1 MLSTTPHHPLYRKV
15 HTMSD
20 KFHNANGSLTRYAF
34 MCGYIEEHRV
44 ADRFSVRLSAEG
56 VYHVKV
62 RDDMADSGLA
72 AWECYETLTEARV
85 AVRAA
90 KRYFSRMA
98 STPAESLA
106 RDTSTDATA
115 PWDR

>member
-1 MLSTTPHHPLYRKV
+1 
-15 HTMSD
+15 MSV
-20 KFHNANGSLTRYAF
+20 KFFNANGSLTRYAL
-34 MCGYIEEHRV
+34 MCGYIEDHRV
-44 ADRFSVRLSAEG
+44 ADRFTVMLSAEG

-72 AWECYETLTEARV
+72 AWESYETLTEART

-90 KRYFSRMA
+90 KRHFSRMA
-98 STPAESLA
+98 DTSAESLA
-106 RDTSTDATA
+106 RDTSPHAPA